1 MAINV
6 KTGFDD
12 GEIFTASG
20 GVPVPISRADLAADA
35 AFQVYAV
42 PAGGTTGQVL
52 AKDSNTD
59 RDLVWNDPGGV
70 GGTVDVGD
78 VTGLDAHLDTIVE
91 NFPIVCVWTGAAW
104 TTLGGDAV
112 PTTATLVRYYDS
124 SDDEAA
130 TAPTAYNLHDK
141 WFGVDA

>member
-12 GEIFTASG
+12 GEIFTSVG
-20 GVPVPISRADLAADA
+20 GVPAPITRADLAADP
-35 AFQVYAV
+35 AFTARNV
-42 PAGGTTGQVL
+42 PSGGTTSQVL
-52 AKDSNTD
+52 AKNSNTNYD
-59 RDLVWNDPGGV
+59 TEWVDPGGV
-70 GGTVDVGD
+70 GGAVDVGD
-78 VTGLDAHLDTIVE
+78 VTGLDAYIAGLVE

-130 TAPTAYNLHDK
+130 TAPTAYNVHDK
-141 WFGVDA
+141 WFGVTA